1 MGLPLRH
8 VTELLEQIAPT
19 RFAEDW
25 DNVGLLLEPPDPGSP
40 DGARAGRVSR
50 IMLTIDLTEPVLN
63 EAIGKNADM
72 VVAYHPPIFKPLKR
86 LGLDDGRQRM
96 LLRAVRHGIAVYSPH
111 TALDAAPGGVND
123 WLADGLGEGERKPI
137 TLASELPRS
146 EDCKVVVYAQA
157 AAVDKIRSALFSRV
171 GAGWRGSLS
180 HDSFAT
186 VGAAI
191 GVINNVDNP
200 QPVAADQ
207 LQQHQITKLE
217 LVCAGRS
224 LAAISEVLQSV
235 GGHNQP
241 VWEVHPLSPKPK
253 PKVGMGRMIRLRE
266 PIQLPLLVER
276 LKEHLGLH
284 FVRLATS
291 PQHKRGKQ
299 VEKVAVC
306 AGAGGAVFAGMLG
319 PHVYI
324 TGEMRH
330 HDILEKNQN
339 GSSVILCDHTN
350 TERGYLPR
358 LRDSIVQASGDELV
372 VFLSAHDRD
381 PLEVV

>member
-8 VTELLEQIAPT
+8 VTELLEQIAPI

-50 IMLTIDLTEPVLN
+50 ILLTIDLTEQVLN
-63 EAIGKNADM
+63 EAIGKAADM

-123 WLADGLGEGERKPI
+123 WLADGLGESERKPI

-146 EDCKVVVYAQA
+146 EDCKVVIYCQA
-157 AAVDKIRSALFSRV
+157 AQVDHVRSALFSRV
-171 GAGWRGSLS
+171 GAGWRGNLS

-186 VGAAI
+186 TGAAT
-191 GVINNVDNP
+191 GVINDVNNP
-200 QPVAADQ
+200 QRVAADQ

-224 LAAISEVLQSV
+224 LATISEVLQGMS
-235 GGHNQP
+235 GANPP
-241 VWEVHPLSPKPK
+241 VWEVHPLSPRPK
-253 PKVGMGRMIRLRE
+253 LGVGMGRMLRLKQ
-266 PIQLPLLVER
+266 PVQLPLLVER

-284 FVRLATS
+284 FVRLAAS
-291 PQHKRGKQ
+291 AQHKRGKQ
-299 VEKVAVC
+299 VERVAVC
-306 AGAGGAVFAGMLG
+306 AGAGGSVFAGMLG

-339 GSSVILCDHTN
+339 GSSVIVCDHTN

-358 LRDSIVQASGDELV
+358 LKDSIVRASGEEIEVL
-372 VFLSAHDRD
+372 LSAHDRD